1 MNSKY
6 KIVTEEYLDERWD
19 IYIGCDKREPDK
31 IAYETALKTIELM
44 GFNWTRKEGKHKLI
58 KKVV

>member
-6 KIVTEEYLDERWD
+6 KIMTEEYLDERWD
-19 IYIGCDKREPDK
+19 IYTGCDKREPDK

-44 GFNWTRKEGKHKLI
+44 GFNWTRKEGKHKI
-58 KKVV
+58 Y